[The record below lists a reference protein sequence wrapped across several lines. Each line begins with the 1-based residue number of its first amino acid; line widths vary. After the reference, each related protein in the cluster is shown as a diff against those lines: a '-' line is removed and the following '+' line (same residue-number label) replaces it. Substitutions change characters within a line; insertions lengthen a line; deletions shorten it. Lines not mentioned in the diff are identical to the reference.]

1 LSGDRRPLN
10 SEQTA
15 TFRQLRREADDLQ
28 DELARTDRA
37 SVDTKNRLFYARE
50 RLREFTTDL
59 RAQGY
64 LI

>member
-1 LSGDRRPLN
+1 LSGDQRPLN
-10 SEQTA
+10 SEQTV
-15 TFRQLRREADDLQ
+15 TLRQLRREAGDLQ

>member
-1 LSGDRRPLN
+1 MRKLSP
-10 SEQTA
+10 EQEA
-15 TFRQLRREADDLQ
+15 TLRQLRREVDDLQ